1 MKINGR
7 NCLLAM
13 PALTIILGMLFSC
26 AQTQMQTKAATVQ
39 EGKVYTEEDLG
50 LRHETLYD
58 ESSTVPVHGETTT
71 KEPGESVK
79 FERSFENSPP
89 LIPHDITGMLPI
101 ERDNICKECHMPE
114 EAVFSGATP
123 IPSSHLIDLNTGEY
137 LRGDLDG
144 GRFNCMQCHVIQ
156 NILTPAVENIFKG
169 EFRDE
174 KGRYRSN
181 LLNILNEG
189 VKVE

>member
-1 MKINGR
+1 MKTRKNR
-7 NCLLAM
+7 WFLAVLVLGV
-13 PALTIILGMLFSC
+13 AVGMLLSC
-26 AQTQMQTKAATVQ
+26 AQTMTQAKKDA
-39 EGKVYTEEDLG
+39 YTEEELG

-58 ESSTVPVHGETTT
+58 ESRTMPVHGKAST
-71 KEPGESVK
+71 KEPGESTK

-89 LIPHDITGMLPI
+89 LIPHDITGMLPL
-101 ERDNICKECHMPE
+101 EEDNICTSCHMPQ

-123 IPSSHLIDLNTGEY
+123 IPSSHLIDLDTGEY

-156 NILTPAVENIFKG
+156 NILPPAVENVFKG

-189 VKVE
+189 VEAE